1 MPTAKVIIKGENQL
15 SSPIKKAQGEVTSF
29 GQTVQK
35 VGNQIKSAFAITAII
50 AAVHKLTN
58 ALSDCLADFNKAE
71 RAYKQLSLSLKDT
84 SGFDKLTDT
93 IKELSRETLSSK
105 DDIESMVSELAA
117 LGKSADEIDDISRAA
132 VYLSNVTGKDLN
144 SSMTTLLNTY
154 NGTTTQLN
162 RLGIDT
168 SNLTKEELAQGE
180 AVQIVIDKFGDLS
193 KAMAENDTAQWK
205 KNIKDSINDIK
216 QSIGDLVNTVVGPA
230 IQQIDQA
237 LVTFKGKFDNF
248 IQNAKIVIQNFPE
261 VMSHLW
267 TAIKGGLEN
276 LFSYEGI
283 KTFFSN
289 ILNYLRAAL
298 KTTANNMANLMNGIY
313 GLVERLWDG
322 IKNYSMYM
330 ITKICD
336 DVGINI
342 TEVINSIG
350 EWLTTSPI
358 GKVID
363 QILSKLINGVR
374 LVGNIIKN
382 IPSIV
387 KIVVNNIGTIL
398 GTLFQNIPKAIGQIF
413 VGLGNK
419 VAWIAVKIK
428 NDIAQAIEDTINGI
442 GEKISSTWLGRWLGL
457 GNGMRDFDIGV
468 DRTTELNLAANADTA
483 FSNAKNYMGNIGE
496 DLAPMMKE
504 IESLLNPA
512 FEKWT
517 EDNATT
523 LGQTMAKW
531 TAKSSDE
538 YYKAA
543 KESFSDIGTFLS
555 EWGSTFIGDMK
566 DGWGETAEAFT
577 QIFEDSFG
585 GSFDEFL
592 DWFRPFMENKL
603 LQAAEGKSNL
613 SVGVNTGSSGS
624 SDSGDDNGEEVS
636 AGKRIFD
643 AAITDFSS
651 ELGEAGTL
659 IGELVKNMSSFGPII
674 GLIITAIK
682 YIIQGFAEIISGP
695 LNEFVKYG
703 IEPLREIGRV
713 IASIL
718 LPILKDIMPSVK
730 QSAQFLIGV
739 FDMLSA
745 VLRPIV
751 SFISSFL
758 TPILSGIVVILQ
770 ILEGPLKIVAKGL
783 SAVGETLGWLGD
795 WIRHIVASIVNW
807 LASWIPWMNGM
818 EDPGKPGN
826 LGQRISNSWA
836 NIDNAFNG
844 TGLSGNTLETST
856 ATAVQNASYT
866 GAMSVTINIFQQ
878 APVVGEGGMLEFAQM
893 IRSQFENLAYYSV

>member
-1 MPTAKVIIKGENQL
+1 MAQAKVVIKGYNEL
-15 SSPIKKAQGEVTSF
+15 SSPVKQAKSEVSSF
-29 GQTVQK
+29 GQVAEK
-35 VGNQIKSAFAITAII
+35 VGNQLKNAFAITAII
-50 AAVHKLTN
+50 ATVRKLGQSLGEC
-58 ALSDCLADFNKAE
+58 LSEFNKVE
-71 RAYKQLSLSLKDT
+71 RAYKQMSLALGDT
-84 SGFDKLTDT
+84 KGFDKLTES

-105 DDIESMVSELAA
+105 DDVEAMVSELAA
-117 LGKSADEIDDISRAA
+117 LGKSADEIDSISHAA

-154 NGTTTQLN
+154 NGTTKSLN
-162 RLGIDT
+162 KLGIDT
-168 SNLTKEELAQGE
+168 SNLTQEELEQGA

-193 KAMAENDTAQWK
+193 KAMSENDTSQTI
-205 KNIKDSINDIK
+205 KNIKDSLGDMR
-216 QSIGDLVNTVVGPA
+216 QSIGDLVNAVIGPA
-230 IQQIDQA
+230 LQQIDQG
-237 LVTFKGKFDNF
+237 LLTIKGKFDTF
-248 IQNAKIVIQNFPE
+248 VQNVKIIIQNFPE

-267 TAIKGGLEN
+267 DAIKKGLAN
-276 LFSYEGI
+276 LFSYEGL
-283 KTFFSN
+283 KQFFSN
-289 ILNYLRAAL
+289 ILNYSV
-298 KTTANNMANLMNGIY
+298 TTFKAMGNNVANLANGVFGI
-313 GLVERLWDG
+313 VERLWNG
-322 IKNYSMYM
+322 LKSYSMYM

-363 QILSKLINGVR
+363 QILSKLINGIR

-398 GTLFQNIPKAIGQIF
+398 STLFQNIPKAIGQIF
-413 VGLGNK
+413 VGLGHR
-419 VAWIAVKIK
+419 VAEFALKIK

-442 GEKISSTWLGRWLGL
+442 GEKISDTWLGRWLGL
-457 GNGMRDFDIGV
+457 GKGMRDFDIGV
-468 DRTTELNLAANADTA
+468 DRTSEYNQAAKADEA
-483 FSNAKNYMGNIGE
+483 FGNAKNYMGNIGE

-504 IESLLNPA
+504 IQELLDPA

-517 EDNATT
+517 ADNATT

-538 YYKAA
+538 YYQAA
-543 KESFSDIGTFLS
+543 KDSFSDIGTFLS
-555 EWGSTFIGDMK
+555 DWGSTFMGDLK
-566 DGWGETAEAFT
+566 DGWSETTGAFT

-592 DWFRPFMENKL
+592 DWFRPFMETKML
-603 LQAAEGKSNL
+603 EAAEGKSNL
-613 SVGVNTGSSGS
+613 SIGVNTGSSG
-624 SDSGDDNGEEVS
+624 GENPKEEEDEVS
-636 AGKRIFD
+636 DGKKIFD
-643 AAITDFSS
+643 SAMTDLSS
-651 ELGEAGTL
+651 SLGEAGTL
-659 IGELVKNMSSFGPII
+659 MGEMVKNMTTMGPII
-674 GLIITAIK
+674 GLIVTALK
-682 YIIQGFAEIISGP
+682 YVIQGFAELISGP

-718 LPILKDIMPSVK
+718 LPILKDIMPSIK
-730 QSAQFLIGV
+730 QSAEFLIGV
-739 FDMLSA
+739 FDMLSS

-770 ILEGPLKIVAKGL
+770 ILEVPLKIVAKGL

-807 LASWIPWMNGM
+807 LASWIPWIGYA
-818 EDPGKPGN
+818 EDPGRPGN
-826 LGQRISNSWA
+826 LGTRIQNSWN

-844 TGLSGNTLETST
+844 TGLAGNTLETST
-856 ATAVQNASYT
+856 ATATQNATYT

-878 APVVGEGGMLEFAQM
+878 APVVGEGGMMEFAQM
-893 IRSQFENLAYYSV
+893 IRAQFENLAYYSV